1 MSSSSIAATRGTA
14 AAGRA
19 TALRQLY
26 LVRSGFALV
35 WAILLFLTAANG
47 SPLTAVLLVL
57 YPVFDVAAAV
67 VDVRSQRVGAS
78 RGAVG
83 LVVNITV
90 STLAALGLAV
100 ALTSGIPAV
109 LRVWGAWALLAGV
122 LQLVVAVGRR
132 RLGGQWALII
142 SGALSMVA
150 GTTFVVQS
158 FAPGASV
165 VAVAG
170 YALLGGVFFLVS
182 ALRLGRAAGTTDM
195 SSSSAG
201 PGRAGWWRSVSHSS
215 APTGIGSQ

>member
-35 WAILLFLTAANG
+35 WAILLFLTASNG

-109 LRVWGAWALLAGV
+109 LRVWGAWALLAGA

-132 RLGGQWALII
+132 RLGGQSALVRTAGNNRHVAVLG
-142 SGALSMVA
+142 GARV
-150 GTTFVVQS
+150 GR
-158 FAPGASV
+158 V
-165 VAVAG
+165 VAQRQPQEHAFDH
-170 YALLGGVFFLVS
+170 AHP
-182 ALRLGRAAGTTDM
+182 ARRD
-195 SSSSAG
+195 
-201 PGRAGWWRSVSHSS
+201 R
-215 APTGIGSQ
+215 

>member
-35 WAILLFLTAANG
+35 WAILLFLTASNS

-109 LRVWGAWALLAGV
+109 LRVWGAWALLAVV

>member
-14 AAGRA
+14 SAGRA
-19 TALRQLY
+19 TALRRLY
-26 LVRSGFALV
+26 LVRFGSAMV
-35 WAILLFLTAANG
+35 WTILLFLTASNG

-78 RGAVG
+78 RSAVG

-182 ALRLGRAAGTTDM
+182 ALRLGRAAKGK
-195 SSSSAG
+195 
-201 PGRAGWWRSVSHSS
+201 
-215 APTGIGSQ
+215 

>member
-19 TALRQLY
+19 TALRRLY
-26 LVRSGFALV
+26 LVRFGFALV
-35 WAILLFLTAANG
+35 WAILLFLTASNG
-47 SPLTAVLLVL
+47 SALTALLLVV

-67 VDVRSQRVGAS
+67 VDVRAQRGGAS
-78 RGAVG
+78 RT
-83 LVVNITV
+83 LVATITV
-90 STLAALGLAV
+90 STLAAVGLAV
-100 ALTSGIPAV
+100 ALTSGIPAA
-109 LRVWGAWALLAGV
+109 LRVWGAWAIVAGV

-132 RLGGQWALII
+132 RLGGQWAMVI
-142 SGALSMVA
+142 SGALSVVA